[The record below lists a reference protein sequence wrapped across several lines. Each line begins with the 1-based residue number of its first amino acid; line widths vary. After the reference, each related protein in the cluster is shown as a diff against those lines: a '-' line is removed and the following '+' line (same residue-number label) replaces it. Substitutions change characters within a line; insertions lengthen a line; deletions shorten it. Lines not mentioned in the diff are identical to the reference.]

1 MNSLI
6 TALRTHF
13 PEKRVISDELRRLA
27 WGTDAS
33 FYRLIPRVVVI
44 VENEADVAH
53 VLAVAR
59 QENIHLTFRAAG
71 TSLSGQAV
79 TDGILVLIG
88 EGSVSYTHLDVYK
101 RQVLGIPLAALGLL
115 NPVIAGAAMAM
126 SSVSV
131 VSNSLL
137 LKRWRP
143 GSR

>member
-1 MNSLI
+1 MCI
-6 TALRTHF
+6 RD
-13 PEKRVISDELRRLA
+13 RRRLA

-33 FYRLIPRVVVI
+33 FYRLILRVVVI

-88 EGSVSYTHLDVYK
+88 EGRCV
-101 RQVLGIPLAALGLL
+101 
-115 NPVIAGAAMAM
+115 
-126 SSVSV
+126 
-131 VSNSLL
+131 
-137 LKRWRP
+137 
-143 GSR
+143 